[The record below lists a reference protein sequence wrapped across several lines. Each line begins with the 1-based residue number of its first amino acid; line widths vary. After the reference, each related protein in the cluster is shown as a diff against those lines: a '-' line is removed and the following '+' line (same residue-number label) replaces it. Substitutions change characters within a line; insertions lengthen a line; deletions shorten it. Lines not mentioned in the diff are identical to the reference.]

1 MQEFEVERIIIEWF
15 KKRGYVV
22 EEEFLGP
29 GGNKIDMRARKN
41 QEQWIV
47 EVKGD
52 YDKNTAQ
59 YNVNFDTGIGQLI
72 KSISLV
78 NENINYAI
86 CIPFTRTEQHK
97 HLSYRLILPKY
108 SESIVFEKLNISL
121 ILVRDDRSIKIIKSK
136 DVKNFLKTLKKS
148 GVKFHP

>member
-1 MQEFEVERIIIEWF
+1 MRESEVETIIINWF
-15 KKRGYVV
+15 ENRGYTV
-22 EEEFLGP
+22 EQEFLGP
-29 GGNKIDMRARKN
+29 GGNKIDVMARKN
-41 QEQWIV
+41 QEQWII

-72 KSISLV
+72 KSISV
-78 NENINYAI
+78 INKNMNYAI

-108 SESIVFEKLNISL
+108 SRSLVFEKLNISL
-121 ILVRDDRSIKIIKSK
+121 ILVRDDRSVEI
-136 DVKNFLKTLKKS
+136 VKPKNVRDSLK
-148 GVKFHP
+148 G